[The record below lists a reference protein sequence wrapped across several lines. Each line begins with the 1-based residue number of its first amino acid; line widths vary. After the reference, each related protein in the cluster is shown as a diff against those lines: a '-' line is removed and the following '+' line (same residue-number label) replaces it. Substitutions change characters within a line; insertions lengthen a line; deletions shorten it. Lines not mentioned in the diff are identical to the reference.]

1 MDGEYNCSLRGRV
14 QELDWVLGKM
24 LIYSYIFPKEVG
36 IEHKYNMGHLKLF
49 YYITINLDY
58 NVFLLD

>member
-49 YYITINLDY
+49 YYITIN
-58 NVFLLD
+58 